1 MNTVNL
7 LEFATQGCE
16 GNGKVQVPE
25 DGEWLC
31 DEEGDEEE
39 KRGQGE
45 DVGRPDPVSEADD
58 EVTDDVEVEEDRDQ
72 FPKHRPGLGQAPGHR
87 EAHHPRQEVKHLG
100 AEAQAVHPPL
110 PQHPEDLGDDDKE
123 GGEHHDVAQDSGD
136 QGYGHDHGGVFCQ
149 CPSQSKL

>member
-87 EAHHPRQEVKHLG
+87 EAHHPGQEVKHLRG
-100 AEAQAVHPPL
+100 QTQPVNSLL
-110 PQHPEDLGDDDKE
+110 PQHPTYLGDDDKE
-123 GGEHHDVAQDSGD
+123 CGDHHDVSEAG
-136 QGYGHDHGGVFCQ
+136 GDHGDHHTEVCHVTSHF
-149 CPSQSKL
+149 